1 MKEPFPTHGKGF
13 FLYVGSLISA
23 LGPIRL
29 PPALNIPWEDLK
41 TAVEIIAEE
50 AERAI

>member
-1 MKEPFPTHGKGF
+1 MSVRLS
-13 FLYVGSLISA
+13 LYSA
-23 LGPIRL
+23 RSVS

-50 AERAI
+50 AEKAL